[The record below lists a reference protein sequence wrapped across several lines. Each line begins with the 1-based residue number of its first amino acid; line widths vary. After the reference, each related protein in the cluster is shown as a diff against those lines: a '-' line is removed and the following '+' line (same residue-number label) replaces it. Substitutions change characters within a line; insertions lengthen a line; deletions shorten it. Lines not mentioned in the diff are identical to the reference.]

1 MRLNGVD
8 CINKQYQDS
17 SAFHSPSAM
26 SELHPA
32 PAVSAT
38 PVAAMVP
45 WPPLPLPRRALP
57 NIVEMFRAATSR
69 PDAALPYVHSPPPQ
83 AGFPSPAADYVED
96 ALDLH
101 TLMVRNPPATFYVR
115 VRGESMKDAG
125 IHDQDILVV
134 DRSIDPAPGRIVVAV
149 VDGDFYVK
157 RLTRL
162 ASGVMA
168 LASENDQGTEQ
179 YPDIRLDRVQD
190 VTIWGVVTGAI
201 RRF

>member
-1 MRLNGVD
+1 
-8 CINKQYQDS
+8 
-17 SAFHSPSAM
+17 M
-26 SELHPA
+26 SDLHPA
-32 PAVSAT
+32 AALPAIAL
-38 PVAAMVP
+38 AP
-45 WPPLPLPRRALP
+45 WPPVPLLRRVLP
-57 NIVEMFRAATSR
+57 NIVEIFRAAPGR
-69 PDAALPYVHSPPPQ
+69 EPVALPYVHSPPPQ

-134 DRSIDPAPGRIVVAV
+134 DRSLDPVTGRIVVAV

-157 RLTRL
+157 RLSRL

-168 LASENDQGTEQ
+168 LASENEQ
-179 YPDIRLDRVQD
+179 EVDRYPDIRLDRGQD

>member
-1 MRLNGVD
+1 MLSTPLPDIRL
-8 CINKQYQDS
+8 
-17 SAFHSPSAM
+17 PS
-26 SELHPA
+26 
-32 PAVSAT
+32 
-38 PVAAMVP
+38 
-45 WPPLPLPRRALP
+45 PLPRGRGHPWTAIPSPQRGLP
-57 NIVEMFRAATSR
+57 NIAAFYR
-69 PDAALPYVHSPPPQ
+69 PTAEGRRQRLPYVHSPAPQ

-96 ALDLH
+96 TLDLH

-125 IHDQDILVV
+125 ILDQDILVV

-157 RLTRL
+157 RLARL

-168 LASENDQGTEQ
+168 LAAENAQDAEQ

-190 VTIWGVVTGAI
+190 STIWGVVTGAL
-201 RRF
+201 RQF

>member
-1 MRLNGVD
+1 
-8 CINKQYQDS
+8 
-17 SAFHSPSAM
+17 M
-26 SELHPA
+26 SDLPM
-32 PAVSAT
+32 PRPPLRGRT
-38 PVAAMVP
+38 NP
-45 WPPLPLPRRALP
+45 WPLLPRPRRGPP
-57 NIVEMFRAATSR
+57 NIAAFYR
-69 PDAALPYVHSPPPQ
+69 PPTEQARVRLPYVHSPAPQ

-96 ALDLH
+96 TLDLH

-115 VRGESMKDAG
+115 VSGESMKDAG

-134 DRSIDPAPGRIVVAV
+134 DRSIDPVPGRIVVAV

-157 RLTRL
+157 RLARL

-168 LASENDQGTEQ
+168 LASENAQGAEQ

-190 VTIWGVVTGAI
+190 ATIWGVVTGAV

>member
-1 MRLNGVD
+1 MGLDSVD

-17 SAFHSPSAM
+17 SAFYPRCAM
-26 SELHPA
+26 SDLHPA
-32 PAVSAT
+32 PST
-38 PVAAMVP
+38 FRVAAP
-45 WPPLPLPRRALP
+45 LWPPLPLPRRVLP
-57 NIVEMFRAATSR
+57 NVVEFFRSARA
-69 PDAALPYVHSPPPQ
+69 PGQAALPYIHSPPPQ

-96 ALDLH
+96 VLDLH
-101 TLMVRNPPATFYVR
+101 SLLVRNPPATFYVR

-134 DRSIDPAPGRIVVAV
+134 DRSIDPVPGRIVVAV

-157 RLTRL
+157 RLSRL

-168 LASENDQGTEQ
+168 LASENEPEADR

>member
-1 MRLNGVD
+1 
-8 CINKQYQDS
+8 
-17 SAFHSPSAM
+17 M
-26 SELHPA
+26 SDLHPA
-32 PAVSAT
+32 AALPAIAL
-38 PVAAMVP
+38 AP
-45 WPPLPLPRRALP
+45 WPPVPLPRRVLP
-57 NIVEMFRAATSR
+57 NIVEIFRAAPGR
-69 PDAALPYVHSPPPQ
+69 DPVALPYVHSPPPQ

-134 DRSIDPAPGRIVVAV
+134 DRSLDPAPGRIVVAV

-168 LASENDQGTEQ
+168 LASENEQ
-179 YPDIRLDRVQD
+179 EVDRYPDIRLDRGQD

>member
-1 MRLNGVD
+1 
-8 CINKQYQDS
+8 
-17 SAFHSPSAM
+17 M
-26 SELHPA
+26 SDPHPA
-32 PAVSAT
+32 IALPAMAL
-38 PVAAMVP
+38 AP

-57 NIVEMFRAATSR
+57 NIVEVFRAACDR
-69 PDAALPYVHSPPPQ
+69 GAAALPYVHSPPPQ

-134 DRSIDPAPGRIVVAV
+134 DRSMDAAPGRIVVAV

-157 RLTRL
+157 RLTRF

-168 LASENDQGTEQ
+168 LASENEQ
-179 YPDIRLDRVQD
+179 EADRYPDIRLDRVQD
-190 VTIWGVVTGAI
+190 ITIWGVVTGAI

>member
-1 MRLNGVD
+1 
-8 CINKQYQDS
+8 
-17 SAFHSPSAM
+17 M
-26 SELHPA
+26 SDLHPA
-32 PAVSAT
+32 PST
-38 PVAAMVP
+38 SPVAARL
-45 WPPLPLPRRALP
+45 WPPLPLPRRVLS
-57 NIVEMFRAATSR
+57 NVVECFRSARAHGH
-69 PDAALPYVHSPPPQ
+69 AALPYVHSPSPQ

-96 ALDLH
+96 VLDLH
-101 TLMVRNPPATFYVR
+101 TLLVRNPPATFYVR

-157 RLTRL
+157 RLARL

-168 LASENDQGTEQ
+168 LASENEHEADR

-190 VTIWGVVTGAI
+190 VTLWGVVTGAI